1 MNFRMLSAGISTLLF
16 AVLMP
21 EQAFAAG
28 NVNVTTHVEN
38 HAMEGWTISCPAGDG
53 YPAIMIDVDKL
64 FDSMTVAEM
73 EHFAEVVSQFESENG
88 VSISSA
94 TTTDDDGNV
103 TSDVIHSSS
112 NGPDTGPGA
121 ELCDIV
127 RRHAG
132 SSTSSSTD
140 SSGSAA
146 TSGSSGTGSGS
157 TATAPGRS
165 AGGATR
171 GGSTRTRPGREPGQ
185 AASSSSSSPQ
195 SSASQSSA
203 GGSVTV
209 TTHVENHATEGWT
222 ISCPAG
228 DGHPAIMID
237 VDRLFDSMTVAE
249 MEHFADVV
257 SQFESEN
264 GVSISSRTE
273 TDDDGN
279 VTSDVI
285 HSSSTGPAS
294 GAGAELCDIVRRHAG
309 GATSRSGA
317 SSGAS
322 ADSSSGSGE
331 ATASDPG
338 QGITRAG
345 NRSRSQREPNE
356 GQSVSGGGTHDD
368 TWKGERIAEGSGTAD
383 VTITSLS
390 EGAVYVGGNIN
401 CPEIG
406 RNPAFVAD
414 LENVLGQM
422 NERQGTRL
430 MDLIRNFEERN
441 GVQTASATAGG
452 GDQVRT
458 ESSGSITGA
467 GRQICN
473 LIRSYAS

>member
-16 AVLMP
+16 VIFMP
-21 EQAFAAG
+21 EQASAAG
-28 NVNVTTHVEN
+28 NVNVTSHVEN
-38 HAMEGWTISCPAGDG
+38 HATEGWTISCPAGAG
-53 YPAIMIDVDKL
+53 HPAILIDVDTL

-88 VSISSA
+88 VSISSR

-112 NGPDTGPGA
+112 NGPNTGPGA

-132 SSTSSSTD
+132 GGTSSSTD
-140 SSGSAA
+140 SSG
-146 TSGSSGTGSGS
+146 TGSSGSGDAA
-157 TATAPGRS
+157 ATTSGRTP
-165 AGGATR
+165 GGATR
-171 GGSTRTRPGREPGQ
+171 DGSTRTRPGREPDESAGSSN
-185 AASSSSSSPQ
+185 SSSQ
-195 SSASQSSA
+195 NSASQSSA

-228 DGHPAIMID
+228 DGYPAIMID

-249 MEHFADVV
+249 MVHFADVV
-257 SQFESEN
+257 SQFEREN
-264 GVSISSRTE
+264 GVSLSSRTE

-294 GAGAELCDIVRRHAG
+294 GAGAGLCDIVRRHAG
-309 GATSRSGA
+309 GGTNSSDASRTASG
-317 SSGAS
+317 
-322 ADSSSGSGE
+322 DSSSGSGA
-331 ATASDPG
+331 ATSSDPG
-338 QGITRAG
+338 QGISRAG
-345 NRSRSQREPNE
+345 NRNRPQREPNE
-356 GQSVSGGGTHDD
+356 GRSVAGGATHTD
-368 TWKGERIAEGSGTAD
+368 TWQGERSAQGSGADD

-390 EGAVYVGGNIN
+390 EDAVYVGGTIN

-430 MDLIRNFEERN
+430 TELIRNFEARN
-441 GVQTASATAGG
+441 GVQTASGSSGG

-458 ESSGSITGA
+458 ESSGSITGS